1 MDNIKIFLKNEDKTA
16 SISRFEKCDRYH
28 ILITFKNGKQFKYN
42 LKNVRIVLPSQEDKK
57 ANSRL
62 DYFKEIANVI
72 SLEKEDIRIL
82 SKNFEKVKSVKE
94 ETVLYNFLSG
104 KVPKVENI
112 NNIYQTSERLVVYP
126 FGFNISQKEAVEK
139 AMSNTISV
147 IEGPPGTGKTQTIL
161 NIIANAVNRNETIAV
176 VSSNNSATKNVIDKL
191 RKYNVDFIAAY
202 LGNIENKQEFID
214 SQKTLPDIESWKM
227 DSMLINKKS
236 VYLKEKYKLL
246 KQSLINQGEL
256 AKLKQELSSV
266 EIEFAHHNQ
275 YTKSFNIK
283 EEPRELKKIKSF
295 NKALEMSILIDVYDE
310 TLKNTNFI
318 VNTFYIIAEKLH
330 INFFK
335 RIRIKQLLEKY
346 PKDYLIS
353 MYHQK
358 FYELK
363 INELKQKIKHLS
375 DLLQDFDFKK
385 EMKDYSKESEN
396 IFKAAL
402 SIKYPN
408 KKRKIYTIEDLQID
422 SENFIKDYPVILSTT
437 YSLRNCLNKDVLY
450 DYVIVDEASQVD
462 ICTGALA
469 LSCAK
474 KAVIVGDIKQLPNVI
489 SPKHMRITDSIFK
502 KYKLPESYRYR
513 KHSLLSSIIN
523 IFPNIPSTLLR
534 EHYRCHPKIIDFCNK
549 KFYDNQLIILT
560 EPKNE
565 KNPLIIYKTVEG
577 NHSRNNINQRQID
590 VIKNE
595 IIPNEKLCLT
605 DGSVGIVTPYRNQA
619 DLLKKT
625 FKDTTIKAD
634 TVDKFQGQE
643 NKVIILSTVDNQ
655 ISDFTDNPNRLNVA
669 ISRAEE
675 QLIVVISGNEVHQ
688 DKNIGEL
695 LEYIK
700 YNNCDIKQSKVYSVF
715 DYLYSCYEEK
725 RNKYLKKYNRISR
738 YDSENIMYRM
748 LRETLEEKFKSNNF
762 NIAIHVPLKMI
773 IRNIHPLSLEEINY
787 LSKSWTH
794 VDFLIY
800 NKVTKK
806 PFMVIEVDG
815 EKYHREGTK
824 QAERDKIKNSIL
836 EKYNLPLLRFNTT
849 GSNEKEI
856 LINKIRELLQ
866 NRKYFIP
873 KTIK

>member
-1 MDNIKIFLKNEDKTA
+1 MDNIKIFLKNEDKTL

-42 LKNVRIVLPSQEDKK
+42 LKNVRIVVPTQEDKR

-72 SLEKEDIRIL
+72 SLEKEDIKIL

-94 ETVLYNFLSG
+94 GTVLYNFLSE
-104 KVPKVENI
+104 KEPKKENR
-112 NNIYQTSERLVVYP
+112 NNIYQNPERLVVYP

-139 AMSNTISV
+139 AMSNKISV

-161 NIIANAVNRNETIAV
+161 NIIANAVNRNETVAV

-191 RKYNVDFIAAY
+191 KKYNVDFIAAY
-202 LGNIENKQEFID
+202 LGNMENKQEFID
-214 SQKTLPDIESWKM
+214 SQKPLPDIESWEM
-227 DSMLINKKS
+227 DSMSINKKS

-246 KQSLINQGEL
+246 RQSLIDQGEL
-256 AKLKQELSSV
+256 AKLKQELSSI
-266 EIEFAHHNQ
+266 EIEFEHHKQ
-275 YTKSFNIK
+275 YVKNFDIQQ
-283 EEPRELKKIKSF
+283 EPKELKKIKSF
-295 NKALEMSILIDVYDE
+295 NKALEMSVLIDVYDE

-330 INFFK
+330 ISFLK
-335 RIRIKQLLEKY
+335 RIKIKQLLEKY

-353 MYHQK
+353 IYHQK

-363 INELKQKIKHLS
+363 IKELKQRIKVLS
-375 DLLQDFDFKK
+375 DLLQAFDFKR
-385 EMKDYSKESEN
+385 EMKTYSKESEN

-402 SIKYPN
+402 SIKYCN
-408 KKRKIYTIEDLQID
+408 KKRRVYTIEDLQID

-437 YSLRNCLNKDVLY
+437 YSLRNCLHRDVLY
-450 DYVIVDEASQVD
+450 DYVIIDEASQVD
-462 ICTGALA
+462 ICTGVLA

-474 KAVIVGDIKQLPNVI
+474 KAVIVGDIKQLPKVI
-489 SPKHMRITDSIFK
+489 PPEHIGITDSIFK

-513 KHSLLSSIIN
+513 KHSLLSAMIN

-534 EHYRCHPKIIDFCNK
+534 EHYRCHPKIINFCNK
-549 KFYDNQLIILT
+549 KFYNNQLIILT
-560 EPKNE
+560 EPKSE
-565 KNPLIIYKTVEG
+565 KEPLIIYKTVEG

-595 IIPNEKLCLT
+595 IIPNENLCLT

-625 FKDTTIKAD
+625 FRGTTIKAD

-675 QLIVVISGNEVHQ
+675 QLIVVISGNEVQQ

-715 DYLYSCYEEK
+715 DYLYSCYEEE
-725 RNKYLKKYNRISR
+725 RNKYLEKYKKISQ
-738 YDSENIMYRM
+738 YDSENIMYRTIK
-748 LRETLEEKFKSNNF
+748 ETIEEKFKSNNF
-762 NIAIHVPLKMI
+762 NIAIHVPLRMI
-773 IRNIHPLSLEEINY
+773 IRNTQQLSLEESNY
-787 LSKSWTH
+787 LSRSWTH

-800 NKVTKK
+800 NKITKK

-815 EKYHREGTK
+815 ERYHREGTK

-836 EKYNLPLLRFNTT
+836 RKYNLPFIRFSTT
-849 GSNEKEI
+849 GSNEKER
-856 LINKIRELLQ
+856 LINSINEELSK
-866 NRKYFIP
+866 NE
-873 KTIK
+873 

>member
-1 MDNIKIFLKNEDKTA
+1 LNNVKIFLKNEDKTS
-16 SISRFEKCDRYH
+16 SISCFKKCDRYH
-28 ILITFKNGKQFKYN
+28 VLITFKNGKQFKYN
-42 LKNVRIVLPSQEDKK
+42 LKNVKIIIPTQEDRR

-72 SLEKEDIRIL
+72 SLEKEDIKIL

-94 ETVLYNFLSG
+94 ETVLYNFLSE
-104 KVPKVENI
+104 KAPKIENRQ
-112 NNIYQTSERLVVYP
+112 NIDQTQERLVVYP

-139 AMSNTISV
+139 AMSNKISV

-161 NIIANAVNRNETIAV
+161 NIIANVVSRNETVAV

-191 RKYNVDFIAAY
+191 KKYNVDFIAAY
-202 LGNIENKQEFID
+202 LGNMENKQEFID
-214 SQKTLPDIESWKM
+214 SQKILPDIGSWKM
-227 DSMLINKKS
+227 NSMLINKKS

-246 KQSLINQGEL
+246 RQSLINQEKL
-256 AKLKQELSSV
+256 AKLKQELSSI

-310 TLKNTNFI
+310 TLNNTNFI
-318 VNTFYIIAEKLH
+318 INTFFVIAEKLH
-330 INFFK
+330 IKFFR

-346 PKDYLIS
+346 PKDYLVSI
-353 MYHQK
+353 YHQK

-363 INELKQKIKHLS
+363 IKELKQRIKYLS
-375 DLLQDFDFKK
+375 DLLQAFDFKK

-402 SIKYPN
+402 SIKYHD
-408 KKRKIYTIEDLQID
+408 KKRKVYTIEDLQID

-437 YSLRNCLNKDVLY
+437 YSLRNCLHKDVLY
-450 DYVIVDEASQVD
+450 DYVIIDEASQVD
-462 ICTGALA
+462 ICTGVLA

-489 SPKHMRITDSIFK
+489 PPEHIGITDSIFK
-502 KYKLPESYRYR
+502 KYKMPESYRYR
-513 KHSLLSSIIN
+513 NHSLLSAMIN

-619 DLLKKT
+619 NLLKKT
-625 FKDTTIKAD
+625 FKDTTVKAD

-675 QLIVVISGNEVHQ
+675 QLIVVISGNEVQQ

-715 DYLYSCYEEK
+715 DYLYSCYKEE
-725 RNKYLKKYNRISR
+725 RNKYLSKYKKISQ
-738 YDSENIMYRM
+738 YDSENIMYRTIK
-748 LRETLEEKFKSNNF
+748 EIIEEKFKSSNF
-762 NIAIHVPLKMI
+762 SIAIHVPLRMI
-773 IRNIHPLSLEEINY
+773 IKNTQQLSLEEINY
-787 LSKSWTH
+787 LFRSWTH

-800 NKVTKK
+800 NKITRKT
-806 PFMVIEVDG
+806 FMVIEVDG

-824 QAERDKIKNSIL
+824 QADRDKIKNSIL
-836 EKYNLPLLRFNTT
+836 EKYNLPLLRFSTT

-866 NRKYFIP
+866 NRK
-873 KTIK
+873 